1 MPFHLRALHQESFR
15 PEILDAISGKRQGT
29 RARQG
34 TRPIPYA
41 LPPQEAGLGTGQAP
55 YMPVTPL
62 APLSPCRLALH
73 VPPTVLRTPRSSFLL
88 GG

>member
-1 MPFHLRALHQESFR
+1 MHIYIYAFHLRALHQESFR

-34 TRPIPYA
+34 TRPIPCA

-55 YMPVTPL
+55 SMPITPL
-62 APLSPCRLALH
+62 APLSPCRLALQRLA
-73 VPPTVLRTPRSSFLL
+73 LRT
-88 GG
+88 